1 MQTQMNNQTIEV
13 RNTTIRFR
21 RPSPILQ
28 LAEVRERHRKIR
40 LGCRAP
46 RREVCLTKRAMIAA
60 LREAEL
66 ADWLASGGDYLN
78 SMHQPV
84 N

>member
-1 MQTQMNNQTIEV
+1 MQTQ
-13 RNTTIRFR
+13 TTNLETNRATFR
-21 RPSPILQ
+21 PRKLSPFLQ
-28 LAEVRERHRKIR
+28 LTEARARCRKIR
-40 LGCRAP
+40 LSFSP

-60 LREAEL
+60 IREAEL
-66 ADWLASGGDYLN
+66 ADWIASGGDYLN